1 MGKGSNP
8 VQVHQRKERIKQGQK
23 NKDQRIKARDDRV
36 VDTKTVKEVQ
46 QEIDKLEK
54 RKNLQQGEVQKLQRF
69 QKELKLVQQ
78 AAKEK
83 KPEITRQQQQQQ
95 VPLTELDDPRK
106 SVYYDERMNPYGA
119 PPPGKPRLYHQWGGG
134 YTMDKN
140 SAIVPG
146 EERPVLPPPPPREP
160 MQYRSEYQD
169 RRPQYEYNNSNR
181 YGQQQARDNNS
192 SRYGQQQSRD
202 APPRMPN
209 EDPPPLPREPP
220 SPRPPPPP
228 PPPLEEKQPL
238 TVPALPPPSKPVQ
251 RRKVQGAV
259 DIWASTEE
267 FDYERQANAIDLD
280 SHNLGEKMVRKP
292 KKKKKRPPVD
302 FCYEDQAGHIQ
313 GPFDKAQIQAWMKAG
328 FFPSNTMVRS
338 NRSDEWVVIT
348 SMSLLYATPPVS
360 TNTKKPE
367 PISVQDRIAALKGGE
382 NKEEMSVQDRIAAL
396 KQRQKESEAAN
407 DNVQDRIAALRNGQ
421 QEDEETES
429 VIQDRIAA
437 LRKHHQEKD
446 VSESAVQDRIA
457 AKKRGREDDA
467 YPDVEGQYP
476 VEDSYAPQPP
486 PYPTEDI
493 ESGPMPPP
501 YPLDDDDPMATAP
514 YPTDEEAMPPPPPP
528 YPTNG
533 EQMGAAPY
541 PVDED
546 VMGPSPLYPMD
557 DQEMGAAPYQVTD
570 SSEAPPSYPVDDGD
584 HAYPVDDAYPADV
597 AYPVDDAYPADEAYP
612 VDDAYPA
619 DVAYPVTDAYPTDE
633 QQPYPMD
640 DIEQPAKKKIK
651 VDKEVVA
658 MLPSHLRKRKTA
670 TKKALPARKLAAP
683 PTTSTNQPT
692 DPQSDDVNAFLEEID
707 GL

>member
-1 MGKGSNP
+1 MAKGSSNP
-8 VQVHQRKERIKQGQK
+8 VQVHQRKQRIKQVQK

-83 KPEITRQQQQQQ
+83 KPEVTQQQQQQ
-95 VPLTELDDPRK
+95 QQKVPLTELSDPRK

-134 YTMDKN
+134 YTMDKH

-146 EERPVLPPPPPREP
+146 EERPILPPPPPREP
-160 MQYRSEYQD
+160 MQHRSEFQD
-169 RRPQYEYNNSNR
+169 RRPQYEYNNNNR

-192 SRYGQQQSRD
+192 SWYRQQQARD
-202 APPRMPN
+202 APPRLPKEN
-209 EDPPPLPREPP
+209 PPPLPREPP
-220 SPRPPPPP
+220 PPRPPPPP
-228 PPPLEEKQPL
+228 PPPLQEEKIL

-251 RRKVQGAV
+251 RRKVQGTV

-280 SHNLGEKMVRKP
+280 SHNLGEKMARKP

-313 GPFDKAQIQAWMKAG
+313 GPFDKAQMQAWMKAG

-348 SMSLLYATPPVS
+348 NMQLLYATSPVA

-367 PISVQDRIAALKGGE
+367 PISVQDRIAALKVGD
-382 NKEEMSVQDRIAAL
+382 NKEEMSVQDRIATL
-396 KQRQKESEAAN
+396 KQRQQETEAAN
-407 DNVQDRIAALRNGQ
+407 DNVQNRIAALRNGQ

-446 VSESAVQDRIA
+446 VNESAVQDRIA
-457 AKKRGREDDA
+457 ATKRGREDDA
-467 YPDVEGQYP
+467 YPDVEAQYQ
-476 VEDSYAPQPP
+476 VEESYAPQPP
-486 PYPTEDI
+486 PYPTEGI

-501 YPLDDDDPMATAP
+501 YPLEDDPMATAP
-514 YPTDEEAMPPPPPP
+514 YPVDEDAMGPPPPR
-528 YPTNG
+528 YPTYG
-533 EQMGAAPY
+533 EPMGAVPY
-541 PVDED
+541 PVDND
-546 VMGPSPLYPMD
+546 AMGPSPPYPMD
-557 DQEMGAAPYQVTD
+557 SGATP
-570 SSEAPPSYPVDDGD
+570 SSYPVD
-584 HAYPVDDAYPADV
+584 HPYPVDDAYPADV
-597 AYPVDDAYPADEAYP
+597 AYPIDDAYPTDEAYP
-612 VDDAYPA
+612 ADDAYPA

-633 QQPYPMD
+633 QQPYPVEA
-640 DIEQPAKKKIK
+640 IEQPAKKKIK

-658 MLPSHLRKRKTA
+658 MLPSHLRKRKTVA
-670 TKKALPARKLAAP
+670 KKAPPARNLVLPHTA
-683 PTTSTNQPT
+683 TTTQPT
-692 DPQSDDVNAFLEEID
+692 DPQSDDVNAFLKEID